1 MINKKL
7 EFKVLVMDLD
17 ILEKAVEMYNLDP
30 TSTVKF
36 QIINEIEDSLNSATI
51 QSDKYNI
58 EEVFRLGY
66 RLADLENYLQNKG
79 EFDW

>member
-30 TSTVKF
+30 TSNVKF

-79 EFDW
+79 ESDW

>member
-30 TSTVKF
+30 TSNVKF
-36 QIINEIEDSLNSATI
+36 QIINELEDSLNAATI

>member
-30 TSTVKF
+30 TSNVKF

-66 RLADLENYLQNKG
+66 RLADLENYLQYKG

>member
-30 TSTVKF
+30 TSNVKF

>member
-30 TSTVKF
+30 TSNVKF
-36 QIINEIEDSLNSATI
+36 
-51 QSDKYNI
+51 
-58 EEVFRLGY
+58 
-66 RLADLENYLQNKG
+66 
-79 EFDW
+79 

>member
-17 ILEKAVEMYNLDP
+17 ILEKAVEMYTLDP
-30 TSTVKF
+30 TPHVKF